1 MDGTRADILVVD
13 DDALIREGI
22 AVVLEMAGHAVVQA
36 ADGLHAL
43 DVIAARSVDLVVT
56 DLRMPR
62 LDGYGLVARL
72 RRQRPRI
79 PVVVLTGEVPGREM
93 KVLAGGNG
101 DRIAVLSKP
110 VSEAVLLRSVDLALG
125 RCRPGAAPDAAGKG
139 EQPH

>member
-13 DDALIREGI
+13 DDALIREAI

-36 ADGLHAL
+36 TDGLHAL
-43 DVIAARSVDLVVT
+43 DILAARRVDLVVT

-62 LDGYGLVARL
+62 LDGYGLVSRL
-72 RRQRPRI
+72 RQRRPRV

-93 KVLAGGNG
+93 KALAGGNG

-110 VSEAVLLRSVDLALG
+110 VAESVLLRAVDSALG
-125 RCRPGAAPDAAGKG
+125 RCRPAAAPGGTGAG
-139 EQPH
+139 EQPC